1 MRKFG
6 FAAAVA
12 ALLVNVAIIP
22 AMAEEI
28 RIEGGGA
35 AISAA
40 FTPLKTTY
48 EKLSGASLVIKVS
61 SPVKALIAL
70 EKSDAD
76 VATAA
81 VSLESMVSGAAKE
94 GVIIDPASLQ
104 QVKIDTNFV
113 LAFVHK
119 SNTIAKLS
127 KEQLKGIFTGKIT
140 NWKALGGEDRGII
153 VVWGT
158 NTDGQNSLFSKEIL
172 DSEPLLTHPKLATDY
187 LNIRDTV
194 VATPG
199 SIGIDP
205 IGFTIATANN
215 PQIPPLPSPVILI
228 TKGKPSAKVQKLI
241 DYYLSDYRYVNR
253 H

>member
-1 MRKFG
+1 MREFG

-12 ALLVNVAIIP
+12 ALLVNVANIP

-40 FTPLKTTY
+40 FTPLKATY
-48 EKLSGASLVIKVS
+48 EKLNGATLIIKLS

-70 EKSDAD
+70 EKGEAD

-81 VSLESMVSGAAKE
+81 VSLESMVDGAAKE
-94 GVIIDPASLQ
+94 GVIIDPVSLQ
-104 QVKIDTNFV
+104 QVEIDTNYV

-140 NWKALGGEDRGII
+140 NWKALGGEDREII
-153 VVWGT
+153 VIWGT
-158 NTDGQNSLFSKEIL
+158 NTPGQNNLFSKEIL
-172 DSEPLLTHPKLATDY
+172 DGEPLLANPKLVTSY
-187 LNIRDTV
+187 LNIRETV

-199 SIGIDP
+199 AIGIDP
-205 IGFTIATANN
+205 LGFTIATANN
-215 PQIPPLPSPVILI
+215 PQIPPVPCPIILI

-241 DYYLSDYRYVNR
+241 DYYVSDFRYVNR